1 MGSIYRGPGI
11 RTYLPTTQKT
21 LSTRATSTAE
31 STTSTEVSIWSTSI
45 PSIKSVTIGLLLRP
59 MFSVYT
65 YNNYLNEI
73 EPTSDL
79 PSSSLSSSPS
89 SSSSSILHLLS
100 IILPVFLAS
109 LSTVLTVVWF
119 LRYRC
124 RSLTLGKSKK
134 VTTLPEYITYK
145 LLLYLD
151 RQLEITAYQISP
163 EGNSNLQQTDK
174 EVAVQIADNG
184 GKRGSLTVKG
194 CPVDTSQGIDNGPLS
209 NGGLGNVAAISSL

>member
-11 RTYLPTTQKT
+11 RTDLPTTQQT

-109 LSTVLTVVWF
+109 LSMVLTVVWF

-151 RQLEITAYQISP
+151 RQLEITSY
-163 EGNSNLQQTDK
+163 
-174 EVAVQIADNG
+174 
-184 GKRGSLTVKG
+184 
-194 CPVDTSQGIDNGPLS
+194 
-209 NGGLGNVAAISSL
+209 